1 MNLLSRFKSSENPR
15 YKIVERKKIN
25 HFGEITE
32 CRYVILERKW
42 RLIYVYFEM
51 TEDYSDRI
59 YLYTFDNLEQAEEY
73 LAKRLTPE
81 LNVVETV
88 IKEIL

>member
-42 RLIYVYFEM
+42 RIIYVYFQM
-51 TEDYSDRI
+51 TDSYHYRI
-59 YLYTFDNLEQAEEY
+59 LFDTLEQAEEY
-73 LAKRLTPE
+73 LAKVLTPE
-81 LNVVETV
+81 PNVVATV

>member
-1 MNLLSRFKSSENPR
+1 MNLLSYFKSSENPR

-51 TEDYSDRI
+51 TEDHGDRI
-59 YLYTFDNLEQAEEY
+59 YAYSFDNLEQAEEY
-73 LAKRLTPE
+73 LAKRVIPGSIIID
-81 LNVVETV
+81 TV